1 VNRRRTR
8 HGRAA
13 IRQLGQFPGGRAVI
27 ELGLLAVVGVV
38 VFAVVMILATLLKL
52 ALWLL
57 LLPLRL
63 LLLPLLLLLK
73 GLIGGLLFVVLG
85 PILLVA
91 FAIAAI
97 VAVVAVAVP
106 LLPLLLVAFVVWLL
120 LRATATTTAIAR

>member
-13 IRQLGQFPGGRAVI
+13 IRQLGQFSGGRAVI